1 MSRLSIP
8 RPRSQ
13 VAQSHRSSGL
23 PREVASNC
31 GDPAAPPATSPDF
44 RSAAEYPEPTGW
56 VRWRCRRY
64 QPATLAE
71 TCKLESAAGLLAVSP
86 AVASDL
92 VVGVVTGLE
101 PEHQTHLSP

>member
-1 MSRLSIP
+1 MSRLSI
-8 RPRSQ
+8 RRLRSQ
-13 VAQSHRSSGL
+13 VAQSRRSNRL

-31 GDPAAPPATSPDF
+31 GDPAARPETNPEF
-44 RSAAEYPEPTGW
+44 RSAAEYPEPTAW

-92 VVGVVTGLE
+92 VVAVVTGLG
-101 PEHQTHLSP
+101 PEQQTHPSP